1 MIYIPLW
8 LKLFLFS
15 QKQKAFD
22 ECNTALFV
30 LFIKVQRG
38 AELEFSG
45 LIKKKEAKTKTN
57 QKNSFPSYTN
67 RRGKEKKKKTYCI
80 VSRVIHCTTGSDIY

>member
-45 LIKKKEAKTKTN
+45 LIKKKK
-57 QKNSFPSYTN
+57 QKQKPT
-67 RRGKEKKKKTYCI
+67 KKT
-80 VSRVIHCTTGSDIY
+80 VSRVTPTEEERKRKRKPIALSLG